1 MHKTKLIMLLFALI
15 LALSFP
21 IMADNFDTMANYVPR
36 ETKFTG
42 YIKLSEIL
50 NADWSA
56 FLLDTAD
63 ATEAKQVWADTE
75 MFIFGSDAL
84 PREWGGII
92 YAADIATLPEFVE
105 RANRNWETGQFVLS
119 DLSGT
124 PVAISNDIIVWQ
136 LSDNLFALGQDE
148 SSITAYRALAPSELG
163 LPSSLRNE
171 LRSNAKDALV
181 YVVGES
187 DNYNFT
193 INCAMTPAD
202 ALLFALN
209 VYPLVMKPEEQ
220 GQVVMTFSLLWN
232 MVAMQLYPD
241 NSALATQLGSALK
254 CGFTDGET
262 FNLTFEFPAEL
273 IKDLTANPP
282 NINQLLQGGSLGA
295 LTGSP
300 TGADSTR

>member
-1 MHKTKLIMLLFALI
+1 MRKTKLIMLLFAVI

-21 IMADNFDTMANYVPR
+21 VMADSFDTMADYVPR

-42 YIKLSEIL
+42 YFKLSEML

-56 FLLDTAD
+56 FLLDTA
-63 ATEAKQVWADTE
+63 EEEKQVWADTE

-84 PREWGGII
+84 PGEWGGIV
-92 YAADIATLPEFVE
+92 YAADIAALPEFVE
-105 RANRNWETGQFVLS
+105 RANRNWEGGQFVLS
-119 DLSGT
+119 DHSGT
-124 PVAISNDIIVWQ
+124 PVAISDDSIVWQ

-171 LRSNAKDALV
+171 FRSNAEDALV
-181 YVVGES
+181 YVAGES
-187 DNYNFT
+187 DNSNFT
-193 INCAMTPAD
+193 LKCLMTPAD
-202 ALLFALN
+202 ALLFDLN

-254 CGFTDGET
+254 CGFTDEET

-273 IKDLTANPP
+273 IKELTANPP
-282 NINQLLQGGSLGA
+282 DINQLLQDGSLGA

-300 TGADSTR
+300 AGADSMR

>member
-1 MHKTKLIMLLFALI
+1 I
-15 LALSFP
+15 
-21 IMADNFDTMANYVPR
+21 V
-36 ETKFTG
+36 
-42 YIKLSEIL
+42 
-50 NADWSA
+50 
-56 FLLDTAD
+56 
-63 ATEAKQVWADTE
+63 
-75 MFIFGSDAL
+75 
-84 PREWGGII
+84 

-105 RANRNWETGQFVLS
+105 RANRNWEAGQFVLS

-124 PVAISNDIIVWQ
+124 PVAISDDIIVWQ

-148 SSITAYRALAPSELG
+148 SSITAYRALTPSKLG

-171 LRSNAKDALV
+171 LRSNTKDALV

-187 DNYNFT
+187 DNSNFT
-193 INCAMTPAD
+193 LKCAMTPAD
-202 ALLFALN
+202 ALLFDLN

-254 CGFTDGET
+254 CGFTDEET

-273 IKDLTANPP
+273 IKELTANPP
-282 NINQLLQGGSLGA
+282 DINQLLQGGSLGA

-300 TGADSTR
+300 AGAASTR